1 MVLSSGIFFFKA
13 YPVINEI
20 AFLEEKK
27 KKEGKWAHYHELL
40 SLVGFVALAD
50 HDSPQPLLNKHY
62 SFGVTCSS
70 VHRPTAF
77 PGNIG

>member
-1 MVLSSGIFFFKA
+1 MIKTVWCFPVGFFFSPKA

-27 KKEGKWAHYHELL
+27 EGKWAHYHEPL

-50 HDSPQPLLNKHY
+50 HDSSQPLLNTHY
-62 SFGVTCSS
+62 SFGVT
-70 VHRPTAF
+70 
-77 PGNIG
+77 